1 MANLKSQQ
9 VTEYVK
15 IGLYLSLA
23 YFGFKAIKSLAETFG
38 LSKTES
44 EVLTDEATTDVAQST
59 TEASSNPFLSFS
71 PMYSNAL
78 VTAWKKSH
86 PNQVWNIPKQEK
98 LPRLQYLDL
107 AKDINESNGYFNDDE
122 NRLYS
127 VFSKIE
133 TQYQL
138 SLLSRVFT
146 TYYKKDLFNYLK
158 SFLNASELQPILNK
172 VKNYPQ
178 YFK

>member
-23 YFGFKAIKSLAETFG
+23 YFGFKAIKSLAESFG

-86 PNQVWNIPKQEK
+86 PNQAWNITKQEK

-107 AKDINESNGYFNDDE
+107 AKDINESNGYFNDDVVTTIYDPTTPPHDSCDDITCDRTHNISPRGSDLAVE
-122 NRLYS
+122 AS
-127 VFSKIE
+127 AAP
-133 TQYQL
+133 
-138 SLLSRVFT
+138 LLQ
-146 TYYKKDLFNYLK
+146 
-158 SFLNASELQPILNK
+158 SFLSVPSPRQTWH
-172 VKNYPQ
+172 
-178 YFK
+178 